1 MENRVDVLY
10 SVLADFSWPIIG
22 LAVLGVVIISI
33 MKKAGAFSKFK
44 EWVRHF
50 FYIGIALLYSLLSS
64 GVYLACIGKFAIDYF
79 GICAAAIFVC
89 CLFAYSFGKATS
101 INAFID
107 KLVNLL
113 LSKGNNIVKA
123 IGNAIYTA
131 LSSIFATETA
141 ANTPSGEVP
150 AETENPP
157 DGAKESK
164 NNVE

>member
-10 SVLADFSWPIIG
+10 SVLADFAWPIIG
-22 LAVLGVVIISI
+22 LAILGVVIISI
-33 MKKAGAFSKFK
+33 MKKAGAFTNFK
-44 EWVRHF
+44 KWVRHL

-89 CLFAYSFGKATS
+89 CLFAYSVGKATS
-101 INAFID
+101 VNAFVD
-107 KLVNLL
+107 KLVSLL
-113 LSKGNNIVKA
+113 LSKGSNVVKT

-141 ANTPSGEVP
+141 TNTSSEGVP

-164 NNVE
+164 NNAE